1 MQLQTE
7 YNLES
12 AIFLLFH
19 PELVAQSGGG
29 AGKLPLSLYET
40 VWTNDSS
47 MEVDGA
53 ERNQSLKFRELRYS
67 VESGEAEMIGV
78 DFVAR
83 GGANATAVE
92 APKVQEEK
100 KGKGKAKDGETNGAA
115 QPEQSYLSAED
126 DERMFAMFYFSHST
140 NILQSLL
147 LSRRRQMQ
155 SRCCNCA
162 STSSLHISP
171 RFHHRI
177 LQTPASQWTQQTQT
191 STSPS
196 FDPFPLSSLVYPSLP
211 RQIQPPSSR
220 KLSNPSLMSS

>member
-40 VWTNDSS
+40 VWTSDSS

-67 VESGEAEMIGV
+67 VESGEAEMISV

-92 APKVQEEK
+92 APKAKEEK
-100 KGKGKAKDGETNGAA
+100 KGKGKTKDGETNGAT

-126 DERMFAMFYFSHST
+126 DERMFAYSITGTLLTCYSHHFPRDQGKRNKDAAIAPQPPLHLPHLATTIVPHRCQHPSGSNKRKPQSSHPSIHIRST
-140 NILQSLL
+140 RSSTPPYPARFSLL
-147 LSRRRQMQ
+147 
-155 SRCCNCA
+155 
-162 STSSLHISP
+162 P
-171 RFHHRI
+171 PGD
-177 LQTPASQWTQQTQT
+177 PAI
-191 STSPS
+191 
-196 FDPFPLSSLVYPSLP
+196 
-211 RQIQPPSSR
+211 QI
-220 KLSNPSLMSS
+220 